1 MKQEGFAVNRIVSI
15 IVPVYNVEPYIYE
28 CVDSLLGQTYRDLEI
43 ILVDDA
49 SPDNCPRI
57 CDEYALKDP
66 RIKVIH
72 KPNGGLSDA
81 RNAGIDVATGAYVMF
96 VDSDD
101 YIVPTMVEHLLS
113 MMEQSGAGI
122 ASCGYTGEL
131 DKLSAETDGQFRV
144 ATAGEALKHILVER
158 EISTSASTKLFE
170 TRLFEDV
177 RFPVGKIYEDY
188 ATIYKVIHKAG
199 KVAYNNEN
207 KYYYRPNPGGIT
219 GGKFYKKQMQ
229 YFEISEQVMAFVSAE
244 YPEYE
249 KYVNNRAERMAIS
262 FYKKISES
270 GFDDRETIR
279 FLARF
284 IRKHIWRYLFSG
296 YSPLSKMYGLM
307 VSVMPRLALKV
318 FAG

>member
-1 MKQEGFAVNRIVSI
+1 MNRIVSI
-15 IVPVYNVEPYIYE
+15 IVPVYNVEAYIYE

-57 CDEYALKDP
+57 CDDYAQKDP

-81 RNAGIDVATGAYVMF
+81 RNAGIDVATGDYLMF

-101 YIVPTMVEHLLS
+101 YIVSTMVEQLLS
-113 MMEQSGAGI
+113 MAEQSEAGI
-122 ASCGYTGEL
+122 ASCGYTGDL
-131 DKLSAETDGQFRV
+131 DKLSAETSGQFRV
-144 ATAGEALKHILVER
+144 ATAAEALKCILVEK
-158 EISTSASTKLFE
+158 EISTSASTKLYA

-199 KVAYNNEN
+199 KVAYNDEK
-207 KYYYRPNPGGIT
+207 KYYYRPNPTGIT

-229 YFEISEQVMAFVSAE
+229 YFEISEQVMTFVTAE
-244 YPEYE
+244 YPQYV

-270 GFDDRETIR
+270 GFDDKETIR
-279 FLARF
+279 TLSRF

-296 YSPLSKMYGLM
+296 YAPLSKMYGLM

-318 FAG
+318 FAK

>member
-1 MKQEGFAVNRIVSI
+1 MNSTVSI
-15 IVPVYNVEPYIYE
+15 IVPVYNVEPYIFE
-28 CVDSLLGQTYRDLEI
+28 CVDSLLGQTYPNLEI

-66 RIKVIH
+66 RVKVIH

-81 RNAGIDVATGAYVMF
+81 RNAGIDAATGDFLMF

-101 YIVPTMVEHLLS
+101 YIVPTMVEQLLS
-113 MMEQSGAGI
+113 MTEKSGAEI

-144 ATAGEALKHILVER
+144 VTAAEALKCILVER
-158 EISTSASTKLFE
+158 EITTSASTKLYA
-170 TRLFEDV
+170 THLFADV

-199 KVAYNNEN
+199 KVAYNQEM
-207 KYYYRPNPGGIT
+207 KYYYRPNPTGIT
-219 GGKFYKKQMQ
+219 GGKFYQKQMQ
-229 YFEISEQVMAFVSAE
+229 YFEISDQVMAFVKAE
-244 YPEYE
+244 YPKLE
-249 KYVNNRAERMAIS
+249 KYVHNRAERMAIS
-262 FYKKISES
+262 FYKKVSES
-270 GFDDRETIR
+270 GFDDQETVR
-279 FLARF
+279 TLSRF

-296 YSPLSKMYGLM
+296 YAPLSKMYGLM
-307 VSVMPRLALKV
+307 VSIMPRLALKV
-318 FAG
+318 FAK